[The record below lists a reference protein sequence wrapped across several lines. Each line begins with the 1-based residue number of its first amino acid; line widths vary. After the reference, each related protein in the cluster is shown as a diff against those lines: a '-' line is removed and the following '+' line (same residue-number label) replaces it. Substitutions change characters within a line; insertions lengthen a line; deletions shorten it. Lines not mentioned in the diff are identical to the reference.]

1 MASIDKENDI
11 KNEKKSGDITT
22 SPVVLETQQLNAEKE
37 REAATAPSAESGI
50 GREITTKEAYFASLN
65 EWVCITLFKLCQGYS
80 NIDYCLITIYFQ
92 VKHANISQNAM
103 ALFPLYLINSYPQVF
118 QNLLSNSLPSLGG
131 AVAPVNTQ
139 TVGANTVNSNATDAN
154 PVAERGRVVFQYRI
168 LSDQLQTEL
177 IHRTGGYEYV
187 IAPFW
192 KRVIAEIIDMVIL
205 LLLKIVIT
213 FTIMNLFD
221 LDLGFDLDKEV
232 LRKAIEDEDY
242 VSFLA
247 LSVDFLAYSSD
258 LLMLELLTKVI
269 VCFYE
274 AIWTAAYNGATP
286 GKAAMKIRIQYVEA
300 IYPLQPPVDMQQQ
313 PPPFARQLQ
322 GLQAQRV
329 PVSALI
335 FPNEVPTIYRSL
347 MRAVSK
353 NLIMTL
359 FFPMCFIMI
368 FFKNNRTV
376 YDIATKTIVVEAN
389 SNPTLRHPPP
399 PQ

>member
-1 MASIDKENDI
+1 MASTDKENDI
-11 KNEKKSGDITT
+11 KNEEKCDDVTT
-22 SPVVLETQQLNAEKE
+22 PPIGSEAKQLEAEKE
-37 REAATAPSAESGI
+37 KLVASTPSAEGDI
-50 GREITTKEAYFASLN
+50 GREMTTKEAYFASLN
-65 EWVCITLFKLCQGYS
+65 EW
-80 NIDYCLITIYFQ
+80 

-103 ALFPLYLINSYPQVF
+103 ALFPLYLIHSYPQMF
-118 QNLLSNSLPSLGG
+118 QNLMNNPLAGLGG
-131 AVAPVNTQ
+131 TIPPINTQ
-139 TVGANTVNSNATDAN
+139 AVPPTPNLNAADAN
-154 PVAERGRVVFQYRI
+154 AIGERGRVLFQYRI
-168 LSDQLQTEL
+168 LSDQLQSEL

-192 KRVIAEIIDMVIL
+192 KRVVAEIIDMIIL
-205 LLLKIVIT
+205 LLLKIVVT
-213 FTIMNLFD
+213 FTVMNLFD

-232 LRKAIEDEDY
+232 LRKAIEDDDY
-242 VSFLA
+242 VNFLA
-247 LSVDFLAYSSD
+247 ISMDFLAFSSD
-258 LLMLELLTKVI
+258 LLMLELLTKII

-300 IYPLQPPVDMQQQ
+300 IYPLPPPVDMQPQ
-313 PPPFARQLQ
+313 PPPFARQFQ
-322 GLQAQRV
+322 GFQAQRM
-329 PVSALI
+329 SINALI
-335 FPNEVPTIYRSL
+335 YPNEVPTFHRAF

-368 FFKNNRTV
+368 FFKNNRTA

-389 SNPTLRHPPP
+389 PNPTLRQPPP

>member
-1 MASIDKENDI
+1 MASVDKENDI
-11 KNEKKSGDITT
+11 KNEKKCEDSTT
-22 SPVVLETQQLNAEKE
+22 PPVGAEAQQLDAEKE
-37 REAATAPSAESGI
+37 KLVTSAPTAESDI
-50 GREITTKEAYFASLN
+50 GHEITTKEAYFASLN
-65 EWVCITLFKLCQGYS
+65 EW
-80 NIDYCLITIYFQ
+80 

-103 ALFPLYLINSYPQVF
+103 ALFPLYLVHSYPQVF
-118 QNLLSNSLPSLGG
+118 QNLINNPLAGLGG
-131 AVAPVNTQ
+131 TIPPINTQ
-139 TVGANTVNSNATDAN
+139 AVSANTPNLNAADAN
-154 PVAERGRVVFQYRI
+154 AIGERGRVLFQYRI
-168 LSDQLQTEL
+168 LSDQLQSEL

-192 KRVIAEIIDMVIL
+192 KRVVAEIIDMVIL
-205 LLLKIVIT
+205 LLLKIVVT

-232 LRKAIEDEDY
+232 LRKAIEDDDY
-242 VSFLA
+242 VNFLA
-247 LSVDFLAYSSD
+247 VSMDFLAFSSD
-258 LLMLELLTKVI
+258 LLMLELLTKII

-300 IYPLQPPVDMQQQ
+300 IYPLPLPADMQPQ

-322 GLQAQRV
+322 GFQAQRI
-329 PVSALI
+329 PISALI
-335 FPNEVPTIYRSL
+335 FPNEVPTFQRAF

-368 FFKNNRTV
+368 FFKNNRTA

-389 SNPTLRHPPP
+389 PNPTLRHPPP
-399 PQ
+399 Q

>member
-1 MASIDKENDI
+1 MEHIDKENDI
-11 KNEKKSGDITT
+11 KNAEKCEDSTT
-22 SPVVLETQQLNAEKE
+22 SPVGSEAQNIDAEKE
-37 REAATAPSAESGI
+37 KQVTTAPSTENVV
-50 GREITTKEAYFASLN
+50 GRELTTKEAYFASLN
-65 EWVCITLFKLCQGYS
+65 EW
-80 NIDYCLITIYFQ
+80 

-103 ALFPLYLINSYPQVF
+103 ALFPWYLINSYPQMF
-118 QNLLSNSLPSLGG
+118 QNQQNTSFAGLGATLPPLN
-131 AVAPVNTQ
+131 AQTAIVNAPNLN
-139 TVGANTVNSNATDAN
+139 ANDAN
-154 PVAERGRVVFQYRI
+154 GLGERGRVLFHYRI
-168 LSDQLQTEL
+168 LNEQMQTEL

-205 LLLKIVIT
+205 LLLKIVVT

-232 LRKAIEDEDY
+232 LRKAIEDDDY
-242 VSFLA
+242 ASFLVV
-247 LSVDFLAYSSD
+247 SMDFLAFSSD

-300 IYPLQPPVDMQQQ
+300 IYTLPPPVDMQ
-313 PPPFARQLQ
+313 PPPLARQLQ
-322 GLQAQRV
+322 GFQAQRV
-329 PVSALI
+329 PISALI
-335 FPNEVPTIYRSL
+335 YPNEVPTFQRAF
-347 MRAVSK
+347 MRALSK

-368 FFKNNRTV
+368 FFKNNRTA

-389 SNPTLRHPPP
+389 SNPTLRRPPL
-399 PQ
+399 Q

>member
-1 MASIDKENDI
+1 MASVDKENDI
-11 KNEKKSGDITT
+11 KNEKKCEDSTT
-22 SPVVLETQQLNAEKE
+22 PPVGAEAQQLDAEKE
-37 REAATAPSAESGI
+37 KLVTSAPTAESDI
-50 GREITTKEAYFASLN
+50 GHEITTKEAYFASLN
-65 EWVCITLFKLCQGYS
+65 EW
-80 NIDYCLITIYFQ
+80 

-103 ALFPLYLINSYPQVF
+103 ALFPLYLIHSYPQVF
-118 QNLLSNSLPSLGG
+118 QNLINNPLAGLGG
-131 AVAPVNTQ
+131 TIPPINTQ
-139 TVGANTVNSNATDAN
+139 AVSANTPNLNAADAN
-154 PVAERGRVVFQYRI
+154 AIGERGRVLFQYRI
-168 LSDQLQTEL
+168 LSDQLQSEL

-192 KRVIAEIIDMVIL
+192 KRVVAEIIDMVIL
-205 LLLKIVIT
+205 LLLKIVVT

-232 LRKAIEDEDY
+232 LRKAIEDDDY
-242 VSFLA
+242 VNFLA
-247 LSVDFLAYSSD
+247 VSMDFLAFSSD
-258 LLMLELLTKVI
+258 LLMLELLTKII

-300 IYPLQPPVDMQQQ
+300 IYPLPLPADMQPQ

-322 GLQAQRV
+322 GFQAQRI
-329 PVSALI
+329 PISALI
-335 FPNEVPTIYRSL
+335 FPNEVPTFQRAF

-368 FFKNNRTV
+368 FFKNNRTA

-389 SNPTLRHPPP
+389 PNPTLRHPPP
-399 PQ
+399 Q

>member
-1 MASIDKENDI
+1 MASIDKKNDI
-11 KNEKKSGDITT
+11 KNEKKCEDANTT
-22 SPVVLETQQLNAEKE
+22 PVGSEVKQLEAEKE
-37 REAATAPSAESGI
+37 KLVASAPSAESDI
-50 GREITTKEAYFASLN
+50 GREMTTKEAYFASLN
-65 EWVCITLFKLCQGYS
+65 EW
-80 NIDYCLITIYFQ
+80 

-103 ALFPLYLINSYPQVF
+103 ALFPLYLIHSYPQMF
-118 QNLLSNSLPSLGG
+118 QNLMNNPLAGLGG
-131 AVAPVNTQ
+131 AIPPI
-139 TVGANTVNSNATDAN
+139 NAQAVPATPNLNAADAN
-154 PVAERGRVVFQYRI
+154 GFGERGRVLFQYRI
-168 LSDQLQTEL
+168 LSDQLQSEL

-192 KRVIAEIIDMVIL
+192 KRVVAEIIDMVIL
-205 LLLKIVIT
+205 LLLKIVVT
-213 FTIMNLFD
+213 FTVMNLFD

-232 LRKAIEDEDY
+232 LRKAIEDDDY
-242 VSFLA
+242 VNFLA
-247 LSVDFLAYSSD
+247 VSMDFLAFSSD
-258 LLMLELLTKVI
+258 LLMLELLTKII

-300 IYPLQPPVDMQQQ
+300 IYPLPPAVDMQPQ
-313 PPPFARQLQ
+313 PPPFARQFQ
-322 GLQAQRV
+322 GFQAQRM
-329 PVSALI
+329 SINALI
-335 FPNEVPTIYRSL
+335 YPNEVPTFHRAF

-368 FFKNNRTV
+368 FFKNNRTA

-389 SNPTLRHPPP
+389 PNPTLRQPPP